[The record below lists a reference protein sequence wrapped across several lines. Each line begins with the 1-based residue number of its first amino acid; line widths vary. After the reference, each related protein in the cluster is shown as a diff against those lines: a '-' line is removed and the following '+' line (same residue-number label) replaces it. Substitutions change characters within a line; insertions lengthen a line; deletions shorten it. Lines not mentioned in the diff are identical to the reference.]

1 MSEKRIMIDTWAWL
15 ALYNPN
21 DQFHEAAVN
30 VNNALLDEGHIF
42 VTTNGI
48 LAETY
53 TNLSRWASR
62 RIAIE
67 FGRQIQA
74 IARTNALDIV
84 HTTEADEDAAWIIFE
99 KYDDIAKLSYTD
111 CVTVA
116 IMQRLTLTDIFTG
129 DNHFAMF
136 GFIPHF

>member
-1 MSEKRIMIDTWAWL
+1 MSENRIMVDTWAWL

-30 VNNALLDEGHIF
+30 VNNVLLDEGRIF
-42 VTTNGI
+42 ITTNSI
-48 LAETY
+48 LTETY

-62 RIAIE
+62 KTAIE
-67 FGRQIQA
+67 LGRQLQA
-74 IARTNALDIV
+74 IAQTEALDIV
-84 HTTEADEDAAWIIFE
+84 HATEADETAAWTIFE
-99 KYDDIAKLSYTD
+99 KYDDIAKLSFTD

-116 IMQRLTLTDIFTG
+116 VMQRLILTDIFTG

-136 GFIPHF
+136 GFILHS